1 MYLWQVLSCFV
12 YIQKV
17 FWFAE
22 IGIGCLLSDSL
33 KSDGILETDCLCG
46 RRMLGCIAL
55 LARGDGR
62 SSDESCSAQIK
73 KPSRTPSR
81 RRRRRRRRS
90 LLLFCRVFNRPV
102 CAARDEYTSN
112 NIFTL
117 LCPSLIPSW
126 TLLPN
131 LFPIACEITH
141 VTFDFRPVPPTHTL
155 VNQWRDPAPLR
166 HGWTHH
172 GIVHNHKKQNRRET
186 GGAIAKSITSPSI
199 V

>member
-1 MYLWQVLSCFV
+1 
-12 YIQKV
+12 
-17 FWFAE
+17 
-22 IGIGCLLSDSL
+22 
-33 KSDGILETDCLCG
+33 
-46 RRMLGCIAL
+46 MLGCIAL

-73 KPSRTPSR
+73 KPSRTPS
-81 RRRRRRRRS
+81 RRRRRRRS

-172 GIVHNHKKQNRRET
+172 GIVHNHKKKTEERQVEPLRNQSHPHQLCE
-186 GGAIAKSITSPSI
+186 PSF
-199 V
+199 VCATRDSMNM